1 MEVVLVLL
9 HVVVVLAD
17 ARVILERAR
26 VSPPRRVARPRL
38 NLEPRALHLREV
50 RGLVAVAREQSREAL
65 RVLVAPALEHAL
77 DAHGV
82 EVPVG
87 EVHLSRVVGDV
98 GRAVEIARA
107 FQKTRLRE
115 QTLDRDR
122 LLRALGLGAQP
133 TRDRQGVVDDFQRG
147 LAVADA
153 VEVVRVENGRV
164 RQARVGVWL
173 SLGGAG
179 EFV

>member
-26 VSPPRRVARPRL
+26 VSPQTTRGTPPPQSRTTRGISARFEAP
-38 NLEPRALHLREV
+38 
-50 RGLVAVAREQSREAL
+50 VAVAREQSREAL
-65 RVLVAPALEHAL
+65 RVLVAEALEHAL

-87 EVHLSRVVGDV
+87 EVHRSRASAKAEIAARFENSSPSKHSIAIDSFARSGS
-98 GRAVEIARA
+98 GHRRRAIARA
-107 FQKTRLRE
+107 SSMEGSARTR
-115 QTLDRDR
+115 
-122 LLRALGLGAQP
+122 
-133 TRDRQGVVDDFQRG
+133 
-147 LAVADA
+147 VADA

-164 RQARVGVWL
+164 RQARAAVR
-173 SLGGAG
+173 SRRCGAG